1 MNGGWIKLHR
11 SLLDWEWYDDV
22 NVKVLFLHCTL
33 KANHIEK
40 RWRGIA
46 IERGQF
52 YTSLESLSKETKLT
66 TQQVRTALK
75 KLESTG
81 EITSK
86 QHAKARMITV
96 IGYDSYQSDNKVD
109 NKVVTRKQQ
118 GSNKEVTTT
127 KNEKNDKNEENE
139 KNMMEI
145 WNATP
150 QTGRSRSSRDKLS
163 KELSKIGTTANQ
175 DQIMMGLRAWCASED
190 WTKEGG
196 KFVGGIH
203 IWVKDRKWEN
213 PPAANQGMFNISSK
227 SVKL

>member
-1 MNGGWIKLHR
+1 MNTGWIKLHR

-33 KANHIEK
+33 KANHTEK
-40 RWRGIA
+40 QWRGVT

-66 TQQVRTALK
+66 TQQLRTALK

-96 IGYDSYQSDNKVD
+96 IGYDSYQSDNKVT
-109 NKVVTRKQQ
+109 NKEVTRNQQ

-127 KNEKNDKNEENE
+127 KNEKNIKNE
-139 KNMMEI
+139 KNDKNTIASDDAERVYQAYPRKVGKQDGLKAI
-145 WNATP
+145 SKALKTTP
-150 QTGRSRSSRDKLS
+150 VDQLLEHLKLYGES
-163 KELSKIGTTANQ
+163 
-175 DQIMMGLRAWCASED
+175 
-190 WTKEGG
+190 
-196 KFVGGIH
+196 
-203 IWVKDRKWEN
+203 VKDKDKQFL
-213 PPAANQGMFNISSK
+213 PHPATYFNKGRHLEPIEIITK
-227 SVKL
+227 AEPNWTLVP